1 MRNFTIGTLRLEHHN
16 WNITIG
22 TLRWEKYYKVPIWG
36 QAELGY
42 RVVMEME
49 NNYDKKT
56 FSTGGA

>member
-1 MRNFTIGTLRLEHHN
+1 MRNFTIGTLRLEYHN
-16 WNITIG
+16 WNFTIG
-22 TLRWEKYYKVPIWG
+22 KGLQSTNMG

>member
-1 MRNFTIGTLRLEHHN
+1 MRNFTIGTSQLEYHN

-22 TLRWEKYYKVPIWG
+22 TLRLEKDYKVPIWG
-36 QAELGY
+36 QAELDY

>member
-1 MRNFTIGTLRLEHHN
+1 MRNFTIGTLRLEHYD

-22 TLRWEKYYKVPIWG
+22 ISQLEKDYKVPIWG